1 MKAPTTILGTRLL
14 HIIKERGTSMRKVS
28 LDAGLSESAA
38 KHIIYGSS
46 QSPRMDTIE
55 KIASALGV
63 SVQEITGDQVDQP
76 KNQIPLMR
84 VPVIG
89 KVQAGLWQD
98 ALEIPF
104 NERYSISI
112 PDVGDYPGL
121 PRYGLKVAGDSMNR
135 VFPEGTTVVII
146 NFSDLGRLPRY
157 GEYVVAER
165 RCPDRDCF
173 EATVKAVEIRGD
185 GSVLLWPK
193 STNPEFQTPIE
204 LLSGGWEDGD
214 GWGVPDV
221 IIKGLVVAVY
231 QVPTLATF

>member
-1 MKAPTTILGTRLL
+1 
-14 HIIKERGTSMRKVS
+14 MRKVS

-55 KIASALGV
+55 KIASVLGV
-63 SVQEITGDQVDQP
+63 TVQEITGDEVAQP

-135 VFPEGTTVVII
+135 VFPEGTTVIII

-165 RCPDRDCF
+165 RCPERDCF
-173 EATVKAVEIRGD
+173 EATVKAVEIRED

>member
-14 HIIKERGTSMRKVS
+14 QIIKEQGTSMRKVS

-55 KIASALGV
+55 KIAFALGV
-63 SVQEITGDQVDQP
+63 SVQEITGDENTQP
-76 KNQIPLMR
+76 KNQIPLMK

-89 KVQAGLWQD
+89 KVQGGLWQD

-121 PRYGLKVAGDSMNR
+121 PRYGLKVSGDSMNR
-135 VFPEGTTVVII
+135 VFPEGTTVVVI

-157 GEYVVAER
+157 GEYVIAER

-173 EATVKAVEIRGD
+173 EATVKAVEIRED

-204 LLSGGWEDGD
+204 LHAGQWADGD